1 MFCCKKR
8 KSTAETVGIMLLAA
22 VAIAAVSFA
31 AYKMYKKCKCG
42 CKKGM
47 GIFPDLGICFE
58 DGELDCDFGCRIP
71 DTDNDVRSDEN
82 AVVNSENRTINTPN
96 PLTDE
101 PSR

>member
-8 KSTAETVGIMLLAA
+8 KNAAVIMLLAVGA
-22 VAIAAVSFA
+22 AAVGYA
-31 AYKMYKKCKCG
+31 AYKMYRKCKYG
-42 CKKGM
+42 K
-47 GIFPDLGICFE
+47 FPDLGICFE
-58 DGELDCDFGCRIP
+58 DGELDCDFGCRVP

-96 PLTDE
+96 PLNDE

>member
-1 MFCCKKR
+1 MFYCKKKR
-8 KSTAETVGIMLLAA
+8 SAAETVGIMLLAA
-22 VAIAAVSFA
+22 TALAAVGFA

-42 CKKGM
+42 KKM

-58 DGELDCDFGCRIP
+58 DGELDYDFGCRVP

-82 AVVNSENRTINTPN
+82 AVVNSESRTINTPN

-101 PSR
+101 PSH